1 MLTACEVILIVNK
14 FFHKIY
20 GNVKANKKAV
30 ADRGWYPASRALV
43 LHPSLDRDK
52 GKKGTNTCLNTEEG
66 MAATALDRLLN
77 HRKRSEAGK
86 QAAEKRK
93 ARYEGLAEDM
103 RNTKR
108 LTASL
113 LVKND
118 FLPR

>member
-86 QAAEKRK
+86 KQLRK
-93 ARYEGLAEDM
+93 ERRGTRGSRKTCVILRD
-103 RNTKR
+103 
-108 LTASL
+108 
-113 LVKND
+113 
-118 FLPR
+118 LPPVS